1 MAHKAKIMVVDDDPI
16 ILESLCEYL
25 RLEGYEAVG
34 AADGTKALTLLEQG
48 GFNLVLSDVNIPDS
62 DGFELLRIIKKRFPE
77 LGVILVTGYG
87 SISRAVEAIKLGA
100 YDYLTKPIIDDE
112 LRMVIDRAMH
122 QQSLL
127 KENIALHQQID
138 RLYSLDAIVGQD
150 YKIQRVFDLIET
162 VADSEATILITGQSG
177 TGKSLIARAIHHRS
191 GRRDRPFV
199 EVSSGAIPETLL
211 ESGLFG
217 YVKGAFTGADSDKQ
231 GKFAA
236 AHTGTI
242 FLDEIAV
249 ASPGLQVRLLGVL
262 QDHRFSPVGSNETTD
277 IDVRV
282 ILATNKDLSAEV
294 AKGTFREDLYYRVN
308 VITIDLPALAER
320 VGDIRLLTEH
330 FLKLY
335 AAELSKPVPELS
347 EQALAALECYQWPGN
362 VRELENTLHRAVIL
376 TKDNVIQPSDL
387 PAAIASAV
395 PATASAASQ
404 YRGKPLKAALEQTE
418 REVIEAALKA
428 NGYNRQ
434 ATAQA
439 LQIERTTLY
448 KKIKRFGLETKP
460 AEQKTGLRPEA

>member
-1 MAHKAKIMVVDDDPI
+1 MAQTAKIMVVDDDPI
-16 ILESLCEYL
+16 ILESLCEYF
-25 RLEGYEAVG
+25 RLEGYSAVG
-34 AADGTKALTLLEQG
+34 AADGTQALTLLEQG

-62 DGFELLRIIKKRFPE
+62 DGFELLRIVKKRFPE
-77 LGVILVTGYG
+77 LGVILITGYG

-112 LRMVIDRAMH
+112 LRMVIDRALH

-127 KENIALHQQID
+127 KENIALHQQLD
-138 RLYSLDAIVGQD
+138 RRYGLDAIVSQN
-150 YKIQRVFDLIET
+150 YKMQRIFDLIKT
-162 VADSEATILITGQSG
+162 VADSQATILITGQSG

-191 GRRDRPFV
+191 SRRDRPFV

-211 ESGLFG
+211 ESELFG
-217 YVKGAFTGADSDKQ
+217 YVKGSFTGADTDKQ

-249 ASPGLQVRLLGVL
+249 ASPGLQVRLLNVL
-262 QDHRFSPVGSNETTD
+262 QDHRFSPVGSNQAID

-282 ILATNKDLSAEV
+282 ILATNKDLHTEV
-294 AKGTFREDLYYRVN
+294 AKGTFREDLYYRID
-308 VITIDLPALAER
+308 VITVELPTLAER
-320 VGDIRLLTEH
+320 VGDIHLLAEH

-335 AAELSKPVPELS
+335 AVELSKSIPKLS
-347 EQALAALECYQWPGN
+347 DQALAALEHYHWPGN

-376 TKDNVIQPSDL
+376 TKDNIIRPSDL

-395 PATASAASQ
+395 TTPAASRYQ
-404 YRGKPLKAALEQTE
+404 ARSLKVALEQTE
-418 REVIEAALKA
+418 REVIASALKA
-428 NGYNRQ
+428 NNYNRQ
-434 ATAQA
+434 ATAEA

-448 KKIKRFGLETKP
+448 KKIKRFGLNVTP
-460 AEQKTGLRPEA
+460 PVSPGRAE